1 MATSSRKPS
10 PQVREI
16 GRESLTTKV
25 YDELRAG
32 LMEGRFWPG
41 YRFKIRDL
49 AAAMNVS
56 ETPCREALMQ
66 LVRERVLDMD
76 AGRSIAAA
84 PLTLAQYLELRTIRM
99 QLEGMAGEAAAL
111 NITPAQLRRL
121 AELHKALIKAQ
132 DDRDWPAAVRINWQF
147 HHGVYSAARMPELLA
162 LIEGI
167 WLRNGPMLNL
177 QYPDAAPTYD
187 GEHQHL
193 AVMEGLRQR
202 NPAKVRT
209 AIQNDTIEGGRAFVK
224 LLERIDRG
232 EATYPQHEAA
242 PATVAARQRSARA
255 AAGRTTAART
265 PPARKSAPRKQPAA
279 QRR

>member
-1 MATSSRKPS
+1 MDAAMATSSGLSS
-10 PQVREI
+10 PQVRSI

-49 AAAMNVS
+49 AAAMDVS

-76 AGRSIAAA
+76 AGRSISAA
-84 PLTLAQYLELRTIRM
+84 PLTLAQYLELRAIRL
-99 QLEGMAGEAAAL
+99 QLEGMAGESAAQH
-111 NITPAQLRRL
+111 ITPANVRRL
-121 AELHKALIKAQ
+121 EELHKALMKAQ
-132 DDRDWPAAVRINWQF
+132 SEGDWQSAVRINWQF
-147 HHGVYSAARMPELLA
+147 HYTVYSAARMPELLA

-177 QYPDAAPTYD
+177 LYPDAAPSYE
-187 GEHQHL
+187 GKHRHL
-193 AVMEGLRQR
+193 AVIEGLRR
-202 NPAKVRT
+202 RDPAMARK
-209 AIQNDTIEGGRAFVK
+209 AIQDDMMEGGRRFVA

-232 EATYPQHEAA
+232 ELPYPEHSVGAGSPNRAA
-242 PATVAARQRSARA
+242 NKRAASAR
-255 AAGRTTAART
+255 R
-265 PPARKSAPRKQPAA
+265 
-279 QRR
+279 

>member
-1 MATSSRKPS
+1 MANSARPPS
-10 PQVREI
+10 PQIRSI

-41 YRFKIRDL
+41 YRFKIREL
-49 AAAMNVS
+49 ASAMQVS

-76 AGRSIAAA
+76 AGRSISVA
-84 PLTLAQYLELRTIRM
+84 PLTLAQYLELRTIRL
-99 QLEGMAGEAAAL
+99 QLEGMAGEAAAGHV
-111 NITPAQLRRL
+111 TPAQLRRMG
-121 AELHKALIKAQ
+121 ALHKALTKAQ
-132 DDRDWPAAVRINWQF
+132 RERDWTAAVRVNWQF
-147 HHGVYSAARMPELLA
+147 HHAVYSAARMPELLA

-177 QYPDAAPTYD
+177 QYPDAAPSYD
-187 GEHQHL
+187 GEHQHM

-202 NPAKVRT
+202 DPHQVRA
-209 AIQNDTIEGGRAFVK
+209 AIQADTIEGGRSFVL

-232 EATYPQHEAA
+232 EIPYP
-242 PATVAARQRSARA
+242 QRSAEP
-255 AAGRTTAART
+255 TAAD
-265 PPARKSAPRKQPAA
+265 PSARRRASSA
-279 QRR
+279 RR

>member
-1 MATSSRKPS
+1 MANSLDRSS
-10 PQVREI
+10 PQLRSV

-49 AAAMNVS
+49 AAAMQVS

-76 AGRSIAAA
+76 AGRSISAA
-84 PLTLAQYLELRTIRM
+84 PLTLAQYLELRTIRL
-99 QLEGMAGEAAAL
+99 QLEGMAAEAAAL
-111 NITPAQLRRL
+111 HITPAQLRRL
-121 AELHKALIKAQ
+121 DELHKALIKAQ
-132 DDRDWPAAVRINWQF
+132 AEGDWPAAVRTNWLF
-147 HHGVYSAARMPELLA
+147 HHGVYSAAKMPELLA

-177 QYPDAAPTYD
+177 QYPDAAPTYQ

-193 AVMEGLRQR
+193 AVMDGLRQR
-202 NPAKVRT
+202 DPAKVRA
-209 AIQNDTIEGGRAFVK
+209 AIQADTIEGGRLFVA

-232 EATYPQHEAA
+232 EVPYPKMADNA
-242 PATVAARQRSARA
+242 VP
-255 AAGRTTAART
+255 AGRT
-265 PPARKSAPRKQPAA
+265 PRKKAA
-279 QRR
+279 AMRR

>member
-1 MATSSRKPS
+1 MATSPGLSS
-10 PQVREI
+10 PQVRSI

-32 LMEGRFWPG
+32 LMEGRFRPG

-66 LVRERVLDMD
+66 LVRERVLNMD
-76 AGRSIAAA
+76 AGRSISVA
-84 PLTLAQYLELRTIRM
+84 PLTLAQYLELRSIRLH
-99 QLEGMAGEAAAL
+99 LEGMAAEAAARH
-111 NITPAQLRRL
+111 ITPAQLRRL
-121 AELHKALIKAQ
+121 EELHQGLMKAQ
-132 DDRDWPAAVRINWQF
+132 ANRDWPGAVRINWQF
-147 HHGVYSAARMPELLA
+147 HHGVYTAAQMPELLS

-187 GEHQHL
+187 GDHQHL
-193 AVMEGLRQR
+193 AVMEGLRR
-202 NPAKVRT
+202 RDAAKVRK
-209 AIQNDTIEGGRAFVK
+209 AIQDDTIEGGRRFVA

-232 EATYPQHEAA
+232 EVPYPGGDEGLGA
-242 PATVAARQRSARA
+242 PMSTARKKAAAR
-255 AAGRTTAART
+255 
-265 PPARKSAPRKQPAA
+265 
-279 QRR
+279 RR

>member
-1 MATSSRKPS
+1 MATSSGLSS
-10 PQVREI
+10 PQVRSI

-99 QLEGMAGEAAAL
+99 QLEGMAGEAAAR
-111 NITPAQLRRL
+111 NITPAQLRKL
-121 AELHKALIKAQ
+121 AELHKALLKAQ
-132 DDRDWPAAVRINWQF
+132 DDRDWPGAVRINWKF
-147 HHGVYSAARMPELLA
+147 HHAVYSAARMPELLA

-177 QYPDAAPTYD
+177 QYPDAAPAYD

-193 AVMEGLRQR
+193 AVMEGLRLR
-202 NPAKVRT
+202 DPAKVRA
-209 AIQNDTIEGGRAFVK
+209 AIQADTIEGGRAFVK

-232 EATYPQHEAA
+232 EVPYPQHAVA
-242 PATVAARQRSARA
+242 PDVPKKAARQRA
-255 AAGRTTAART
+255 AAARH
-265 PPARKSAPRKQPAA
+265 
-279 QRR
+279 

>member
-1 MATSSRKPS
+1 MATTSSAAA
-10 PQVREI
+10 PQVREV

-76 AGRSIAAA
+76 AGRSISAA
-84 PLTLAQYLELRTIRM
+84 PLTLPQYLELRAIRL
-99 QLEGMAGEAAAL
+99 QLEGMAGEAAARH
-111 NITPAQLRRL
+111 ITPAQLRRV
-121 AELHKALIKAQ
+121 EDCHKALMRATEE
-132 DDRDWPAAVRINWQF
+132 RDWPAAVRTNWQF
-147 HHGVYSAARMPELLA
+147 HHAVYSAARMPELLA

-177 QYPDAAPTYD
+177 QYPDAAPSYD

-193 AVMEGLRQR
+193 AVIAGLRAR
-202 NPAKVRT
+202 DPDRVRE
-209 AIQNDTIEGGRAFVK
+209 AIRNDTIEGGRKFVA

-232 EATYPQHEAA
+232 EQSYPEHAVEAA
-242 PATVAARQRSARA
+242 PRARR
-255 AAGRTTAART
+255 
-265 PPARKSAPRKQPAA
+265 PRAA
-279 QRR
+279 QR

>member
-1 MATSSRKPS
+1 MGTSSSFAS
-10 PQVREI
+10 PQVREV

-25 YDELRAG
+25 YEELRAG

-49 AAAMNVS
+49 AEAMNVS

-76 AGRSIAAA
+76 AGRSISAA
-84 PLTLAQYLELRTIRM
+84 PLSLAQYLELRTIRL
-99 QLEGMAGEAAAL
+99 QLEGMAGEAAARH
-111 NITPAQLRRL
+111 ITPAQLRRV
-121 AELHKALIKAQ
+121 EECHKALMRATNE
-132 DDRDWPAAVRINWQF
+132 RDWPAAVRTNWQF
-147 HHGVYSAARMPELLA
+147 HHAVYSAARMPELLA

-177 QYPDAAPTYD
+177 QYPDAAPAYD

-193 AVMEGLRQR
+193 AVIEGLRQR
-202 NPAKVRT
+202 DPAKVRE
-209 AIQNDTIEGGRAFVK
+209 AIQNDTIEGGRKFVA

-232 EATYPQHEAA
+232 EVPYPDHAA
-242 PATVAARQRSARA
+242 PVAQPARA
-255 AAGRTTAART
+255 A
-265 PPARKSAPRKQPAA
+265 RKRAPR
-279 QRR
+279 R

>member
-1 MATSSRKPS
+1 MATNHQTS
-10 PQVREI
+10 PRIRSI
-16 GRESLTTKV
+16 GRESLTAKV
-25 YDELRAG
+25 YEELRAG

-84 PLTLAQYLELRTIRM
+84 PLTLAQYLELRAIRL
-99 QLEGMAGEAAAL
+99 QLEGMAGEAAAER
-111 NITPAQLRRL
+111 ITPAQLRRIE
-121 AELHKALIKAQ
+121 ELHRALMKATDEA
-132 DDRDWPAAVRINWQF
+132 DWPAAVRTNWLF
-147 HHGVYSAARMPELLA
+147 HQAVYAAARMPELLA

-177 QYPDAAPTYD
+177 QYPDNAPSYD

-193 AVMEGLRQR
+193 AVIDGLRR
-202 NPAKVRT
+202 RDPARVRQ
-209 AIQNDTIEGGRAFVK
+209 AIQDDMIEGGRGFVA
-224 LLERIDRG
+224 LLEQIDRG
-232 EATYPQHEAA
+232 EKSYPQHDDAA
-242 PATVAARQRSARA
+242 IVPMRGARRR
-255 AAGRTTAART
+255 TAAR
-265 PPARKSAPRKQPAA
+265 R
-279 QRR
+279 

>member
-1 MATSSRKPS
+1 MITSASPS
-10 PQVREI
+10 SPRLRSV

-25 YDELRAG
+25 YDELRSG

-41 YRFKIRDL
+41 YRFKIREL
-49 AAAMNVS
+49 AAAMHVS

-76 AGRSIAAA
+76 AGRSISAA
-84 PLTLAQYLELRTIRM
+84 PLTLAQYLELRTIRL
-99 QLEGMAGEAAAL
+99 QLEGMAGEAAARHV
-111 NITPAQLRRL
+111 TPAQLRRMG
-121 AELHKALIKAQ
+121 ALHKALIKAQ
-132 DDRDWPAAVRINWQF
+132 RKRDWPAAVRTNWQF
-147 HHGVYSAARMPELLA
+147 HHAVYSAARMPELLA

-202 NPAKVRT
+202 DPARVRV
-209 AIQNDTIEGGRAFVK
+209 AIQADTIEGGRRFVT

-232 EATYPQHEAA
+232 EIPYPQRSTEPTAPERPIRKRVPEAL
-242 PATVAARQRSARA
+242 R
-255 AAGRTTAART
+255 
-265 PPARKSAPRKQPAA
+265 
-279 QRR
+279 

>member
-1 MATSSRKPS
+1 MATSPGLSS
-10 PQVREI
+10 PQVRSI

-25 YDELRAG
+25 YEELRAG

-76 AGRSIAAA
+76 AGRSISAA
-84 PLTLAQYLELRTIRM
+84 PLTLAQYLELRGIRL
-99 QLEGMAGEAAAL
+99 QLEGMAGEAAAQH
-111 NITPAQLRRL
+111 ITPAQLRRL
-121 AELHKALIKAQ
+121 EELHKALLKAQ
-132 DDRDWPAAVRINWQF
+132 IDRDWPGAVRINWQF
-147 HHGVYSAARMPELLA
+147 HHAVYTAARMPELLA

-193 AVMEGLRQR
+193 AVIEGLRQR
-202 NPAKVRT
+202 DPAKVRQ
-209 AIQNDTIEGGRAFVK
+209 AIQDDTIEGGRSFVA

-232 EATYPQHEAA
+232 ELPYPEHEVGPGAA
-242 PATVAARQRSARA
+242 GRAARKRA
-255 AAGRTTAART
+255 AA
-265 PPARKSAPRKQPAA
+265 PR
-279 QRR
+279 R

>member
-1 MATSSRKPS
+1 MATSPGLSS
-10 PQVREI
+10 PQVRSI

-32 LMEGRFWPG
+32 LMEGRYWPG

-76 AGRSIAAA
+76 AGRSISAA
-84 PLTLAQYLELRTIRM
+84 PLSLAQYLELRGIRL
-99 QLEGMAGEAAAL
+99 QLEGMAGEAAARH
-111 NITPAQLRRL
+111 ITPAQLRRL
-121 AELHKALIKAQ
+121 EELHKALMKATA
-132 DDRDWPAAVRINWQF
+132 DADWPAAVRVNWQF
-147 HHGVYSAARMPELLA
+147 HHAVYSAARMPELLS

-177 QYPDAAPTYD
+177 QYPDAAPSYD

-193 AVMEGLRQR
+193 AVIEGLRQR
-202 NPAKVRT
+202 NPAKVRK
-209 AIQNDTIEGGRAFVK
+209 AIQDDTIEGGRHFVA

-232 EATYPQHEAA
+232 EVSYPQRDAVQAA
-242 PATVAARQRSARA
+242 PRRAARRSPPTAR
-255 AAGRTTAART
+255 R
-265 PPARKSAPRKQPAA
+265 
-279 QRR
+279 

>member
-1 MATSSRKPS
+1 MATAPGRSSPS
-10 PQVREI
+10 LRSV
-16 GRESLTTKV
+16 GRESLTAKV

-49 AAAMNVS
+49 AAQMRVS

-76 AGRSIAAA
+76 AGRSISAA

-99 QLEGMAGEAAAL
+99 QLEGMAAEAAARH
-111 NITPAQLRRL
+111 ITPAQLRRL
-121 AELHKALIKAQ
+121 EELHKALMKATE
-132 DDRDWPAAVRINWQF
+132 DGDWPAAVRTNWQF

-177 QYPDAAPTYD
+177 QYPDAAPSYEGD
-187 GEHQHL
+187 HQHL
-193 AVMEGLRQR
+193 AVMDGLRR
-202 NPAKVRT
+202 RDPAKVRQ
-209 AIQNDTIEGGRAFVK
+209 AIQDDTIEGGRHFVA

-232 EATYPQHEAA
+232 EVPYPPMDDR
-242 PATVAARQRSARA
+242 PAFTDR
-255 AAGRTTAART
+255 
-265 PPARKSAPRKQPAA
+265 APRRQAA
-279 QRR
+279 TASRRR

>member
-1 MATSSRKPS
+1 MVMSPDRSS
-10 PQVREI
+10 PQMRSV

-49 AAAMNVS
+49 ATTMKVS

-76 AGRSIAAA
+76 AGRSISAA
-84 PLTLAQYLELRTIRM
+84 PLTLAQYLELRSIRL
-99 QLEGMAGEAAAL
+99 QLEGMAAEAAARH
-111 NITPAQLRRL
+111 ITPAQLRRL
-121 AELHKALIKAQ
+121 DELHKALIKSQ
-132 DDRDWPAAVRINWQF
+132 QVGDWPTAVRTNWQF
-147 HHGVYSAARMPELLA
+147 HHGVYSAAKMPELLA

-193 AVMEGLRQR
+193 AVMDGLRKR
-202 NPAKVRT
+202 DPAKVRA
-209 AIQNDTIEGGRAFVK
+209 AIQADTIEGGRLFVA

-232 EATYPQHEAA
+232 EMPYPTMAA
-242 PATVAARQRSARA
+242 NAAGSGRAMRSTRKTAAARR
-255 AAGRTTAART
+255 
-265 PPARKSAPRKQPAA
+265 
-279 QRR
+279 

>member
-1 MATSSRKPS
+1 MATTSSFAT

-41 YRFKIRDL
+41 YRFKIREL
-49 AAAMNVS
+49 ALAMNVS

-66 LVRERVLDMD
+66 LVRERVLEMD
-76 AGRSIAAA
+76 AGRSISAA
-84 PLTLAQYLELRTIRM
+84 PLTLAQYLELRTIRL
-99 QLEGMAGEAAAL
+99 QLEGMAGEAAARR
-111 NITPAQLRRL
+111 IMPAQLRRV
-121 AELHKALIKAQ
+121 EECHKALMRATEE
-132 DDRDWPAAVRINWQF
+132 RDWPAAVRTNWQF
-147 HHGVYSAARMPELLA
+147 HHAVYSAARMPELLA

-177 QYPDAAPTYD
+177 QYPDAAPSYD

-193 AVMEGLRQR
+193 NVIAGLRAR
-202 NPAKVRT
+202 DPDMVRE
-209 AIQNDTIEGGRAFVK
+209 AIRNDTIEGGRRFVA

-232 EATYPQHEAA
+232 EQSYPEHAVASA
-242 PATVAARQRSARA
+242 PAPRAARQR
-255 AAGRTTAART
+255 AAR
-265 PPARKSAPRKQPAA
+265 R
-279 QRR
+279 

>member
-1 MATSSRKPS
+1 MGRASDGSASPQ
-10 PQVREI
+10 PQVRQI
-16 GRESLTTKV
+16 GRESLTTQV

-49 AAAMNVS
+49 AVAMNVS

-76 AGRSIAAA
+76 AGRSICAA
-84 PLTLAQYLELRTIRM
+84 PLTLAQYLELRAIRLK
-99 QLEGMAGEAAAL
+99 LEGMAGEAAAR
-111 NITPAQLRRL
+111 NITPKQLR
-121 AELHKALIKAQ
+121 AIQDLHKALIKAHQ
-132 DDRDWPAAVRINWQF
+132 DHDWPAAVRVNWQF
-147 HHGVYSAARMPELLA
+147 HHAVYASAQMPELLA

-177 QYPDAAPTYD
+177 QYPDAAPSYD

-193 AVMEGLRQR
+193 AIIDGLRKR
-202 NPAKVRT
+202 DPAKVRA
-209 AIQNDTIEGGRAFVK
+209 AIKADTIEGGRNFVA

-232 EATYPQHEAA
+232 EVPYPQNQVAQALPTRASGAA
-242 PATVAARQRSARA
+242 RKTVAAN
-255 AAGRTTAART
+255 
-265 PPARKSAPRKQPAA
+265 P
-279 QRR
+279 

>member
-1 MATSSRKPS
+1 MATSADRTS
-10 PQVREI
+10 PQLRSV

-76 AGRSIAAA
+76 AGRSISAA
-84 PLTLAQYLELRTIRM
+84 PLTLAQYLELRAIRL
-99 QLEGMAGEAAAL
+99 QLEGMAAEAAAL
-111 NITPAQLRRL
+111 HITPAQLRRL
-121 AELHKALIKAQ
+121 EELHKALIKAQ
-132 DDRDWPAAVRINWQF
+132 DDGDWPTAVRTNWLF
-147 HHGVYSAARMPELLA
+147 HHAVYSAARMPELLT

-167 WLRNGPMLNL
+167 WLRNGPMLSL
-177 QYPDAAPTYD
+177 LYPDAAPTYD

-193 AVMEGLRQR
+193 AVIEGLRKR
-202 NPAKVRT
+202 DSAKVRKS
-209 AIQNDTIEGGRAFVK
+209 IQADTIEGGRLFVA

-232 EATYPQHEAA
+232 EVPYPKIAA
-242 PATVAARQRSARA
+242 NTAN
-255 AAGRTTAART
+255 AGR
-265 PPARKSAPRKQPAA
+265 APRQKGAA
-279 QRR
+279 MRR

>member
-1 MATSSRKPS
+1 MATSSGLSS
-10 PQVREI
+10 PQVRSI

-76 AGRSIAAA
+76 AGRSISAA
-84 PLTLAQYLELRTIRM
+84 PLTLAQYLELRTIRL
-99 QLEGMAGEAAAL
+99 QLEGMAGEAAAQH
-111 NITPAQLRRL
+111 ITPAQLRRL
-121 AELHKALIKAQ
+121 EELHKALIKAQ
-132 DDRDWPAAVRINWQF
+132 IDKDWPGAVRINWQF
-147 HHGVYSAARMPELLA
+147 HHAVYTAARMPELLA

-187 GEHQHL
+187 GDHQHL

-202 NPAKVRT
+202 DPAKVRQ
-209 AIQNDTIEGGRAFVK
+209 AIQDDTIEGGRRFVA

-232 EATYPQHEAA
+232 EVPYPEHVDGPGA
-242 PATVAARQRSARA
+242 SARA
-255 AAGRTTAART
+255 ARKRAA
-265 PPARKSAPRKQPAA
+265 APR
-279 QRR
+279 R

>member
-1 MATSSRKPS
+1 MATSPGLSS
-10 PQVREI
+10 PQVRSI

-76 AGRSIAAA
+76 AGRSISAA
-84 PLTLAQYLELRTIRM
+84 PLTLAQYLELRTIRL
-99 QLEGMAGEAAAL
+99 QLEGMAGEAAAQH
-111 NITPAQLRRL
+111 ITPAQLRRL
-121 AELHKALIKAQ
+121 EELHKALLKAQ
-132 DDRDWPAAVRINWQF
+132 IDKDWPGAVRINWQF
-147 HHGVYSAARMPELLA
+147 HHAVYTAARMPELLA

-187 GEHQHL
+187 GDHQHL

-202 NPAKVRT
+202 DPAKVRQ
-209 AIQNDTIEGGRAFVK
+209 AIQDDTIEGGRRFVA

-232 EATYPQHEAA
+232 EQPYPEHQEGPGASSR
-242 PATVAARQRSARA
+242 AARKRA
-255 AAGRTTAART
+255 AA
-265 PPARKSAPRKQPAA
+265 PR
-279 QRR
+279 R

>member
-1 MATSSRKPS
+1 MATSPGMSL
-10 PQVREI
+10 PQVRSI

-32 LMEGRFWPG
+32 LMEGRYWPG
-41 YRFKIRDL
+41 YRFKIREL

-76 AGRSIAAA
+76 AGRSISAA
-84 PLTLAQYLELRTIRM
+84 PLTLAQYLELRGIRL
-99 QLEGMAGEAAAL
+99 QLEGMAGEAAAR

-121 AELHKALIKAQ
+121 EELHKALMKATA
-132 DDRDWPAAVRINWQF
+132 DADWPAAVRFNWQF
-147 HHGVYSAARMPELLA
+147 HHAVYTAARMPELLA

-202 NPAKVRT
+202 DPAKVRQ
-209 AIQNDTIEGGRAFVK
+209 AIQDDTIEGGRHFVA

-232 EATYPQHEAA
+232 EVSYPLHEVRQAVPTGAARKPAAA
-242 PATVAARQRSARA
+242 P
-255 AAGRTTAART
+255 
-265 PPARKSAPRKQPAA
+265 
-279 QRR
+279 RR

>member
-1 MATSSRKPS
+1 MATSPGSSP
-10 PQVREI
+10 PQVRSI
-16 GRESLTTKV
+16 GRESLTAKV

-32 LMEGRFWPG
+32 LMEGRYWPG

-49 AAAMNVS
+49 AAAMSVS

-76 AGRSIAAA
+76 AGRSISAA
-84 PLTLAQYLELRTIRM
+84 PLSLAQYLELRTIRL
-99 QLEGMAGEAAAL
+99 QLEGMAGEAAAQH
-111 NITPAQLRRL
+111 ITPAQLRRL
-121 AELHKALIKAQ
+121 EELHKALMKATAQ
-132 DDRDWPAAVRINWQF
+132 ADWPAAVRINWQF
-147 HHGVYSAARMPELLA
+147 HHGVYAAARMPELLA

-177 QYPDAAPTYD
+177 QYPDAPPSYD

-202 NPAKVRT
+202 DPAKVRQ
-209 AIQNDTIEGGRAFVK
+209 AIQDDTIEGGRSFVA

-232 EATYPQHEAA
+232 EVPYPEHGVQAATPPTAA
-242 PATVAARQRSARA
+242 PTASARKRRA
-255 AAGRTTAART
+255 
-265 PPARKSAPRKQPAA
+265 APR
-279 QRR
+279 R